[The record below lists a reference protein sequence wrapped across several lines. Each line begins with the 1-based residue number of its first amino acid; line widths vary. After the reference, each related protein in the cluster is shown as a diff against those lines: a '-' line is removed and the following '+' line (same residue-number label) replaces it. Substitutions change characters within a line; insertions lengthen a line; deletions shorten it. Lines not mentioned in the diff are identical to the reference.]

1 MAGVLNAQ
9 EALNLFEKSK
19 KHKMAYPAV
28 NVTSTQ
34 TVNGVLEAA
43 AKANSP
49 VIVQFSNG
57 GAL

>member
-1 MAGVLNAQ
+1 
-9 EALNLFEKSK
+9 
-19 KHKMAYPAV
+19 MAYPAV

-49 VIVQFSNG
+49 VIIQFSNG
-57 GAL
+57 GALSYAGKSLDNSGEKGGQ